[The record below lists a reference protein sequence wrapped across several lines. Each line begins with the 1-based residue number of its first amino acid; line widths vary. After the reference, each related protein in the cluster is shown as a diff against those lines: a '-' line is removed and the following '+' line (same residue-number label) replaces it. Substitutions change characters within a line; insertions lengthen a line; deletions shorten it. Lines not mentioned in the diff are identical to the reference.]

1 MPLKAS
7 RVGEGYFLVLFEKS
21 LALVP
26 SSTEIASASHYQLKP
41 DQVTSDEQEITRLRQ
56 ELAVTKEELAST
68 KKHLQAIIE
77 EQEAT
82 NQDLRVANA
91 EISASNEEL
100 QSTNEELETAKE
112 EIQVT
117 NEELTRLNSE
127 LHQRNIE
134 ANQVSNDL
142 QNLLSSTSIPML
154 MLGRELIIRRF
165 TPSAQSIFNLI
176 PTDVGRPIGDI
187 NHNLNIPD
195 LEAQV
200 LKVIHTLS
208 VKEQEVQDQEGHWY
222 ELQIRPYRTH
232 DSRIDGAVLLLQD
245 ITQRKRFEEQRQ
257 QLLVQEQ
264 KAREAAEAAN
274 RAKDEFLSIIS
285 HELRSP
291 LNSVIGWSQL
301 LRRQSFDTA
310 QTAHALEM
318 IENAAKLQ
326 ATLIADLLDISQLT
340 TVNFQLNT
348 SSIDLMPVIETA
360 IDLARPLAE
369 AKNLQMEAVLE
380 RNPLFVAGDA
390 QRLQQVMGN
399 LLSNAVKFTPAGGK
413 VTVKLERAET
423 LAQIQVSDT
432 GQGISAKFLPH
443 VFERFTQADGSRT
456 RAKGGLGLGLA
467 IVRHLVERHGGTVSA
482 TSPGEGQGA
491 TFLVELPLL
500 IESQRVGERAAIAP
514 PEPLAPSSLND
525 LHILVVDDD
534 PGILELLKI
543 ILEQIAQVTAVT
555 SAAEAI
561 ALLNANPGEYDLLLS
576 DIGMPNEDGYTLIRQ
591 VRALGADFRRI
602 PAVALTAY
610 VGGEEPSEVLAA
622 GFQRYV
628 PKPVEPVQLVS
639 VIAELI
645 KAPL

>member
-1 MPLKAS
+1 VPLKAS